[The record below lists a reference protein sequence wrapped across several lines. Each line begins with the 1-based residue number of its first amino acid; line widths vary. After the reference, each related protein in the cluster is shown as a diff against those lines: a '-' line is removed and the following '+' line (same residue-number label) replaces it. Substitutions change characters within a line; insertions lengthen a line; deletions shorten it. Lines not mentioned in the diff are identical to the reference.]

1 MIDLVI
7 DWGNT
12 RIKLGIIQKKKLI
25 DTITLQ
31 NTEIELFKF
40 EIEKLDSLNACILS
54 SVANIEIKTID
65 FVKNKC
71 NHFFEFSHI
80 TKIPIVNK
88 YQTPET
94 LGKDRLSAVIGA
106 WSLFPNENVLVI
118 DAGTCIKYDLV
129 TKNSEYFGGSISP
142 GLQMRFKAL
151 NFYTDKL
158 PLVEPENIDY
168 YIGKNTKESIL
179 SGVVNGVVAEINGIT
194 NIYQKDYENLRI
206 ILTGGDAFFFEK
218 KLKNIIFANSN
229 LLIIGLNEILQ
240 HNV

>member
-12 RIKLGIIQKKKLI
+12 RIKFGIIQDKKLI
-25 DTITLQ
+25 HTKTLQ
-31 NTEIELFKF
+31 NTEIDLFTS
-40 EIEKLDSLNACILS
+40 EIEKLELINACILS
-54 SVANIEIKTID
+54 SVANIEIEIID
-65 FVKNKC
+65 FIKSKC
-71 NHFFEFSHI
+71 ISFFEFTHN
-80 TKIPIVNK
+80 TKIPIDNK
-88 YQTPET
+88 YKTPET

-106 WSLFPNENVLVI
+106 WSLFPNENILVI
-118 DAGTCIKYDLV
+118 DAGTCIKFDLV

-158 PLVEPENIDY
+158 PLVAPENIEY
-168 YIGKNTKESIL
+168 YIGTTTKESIL
-179 SGVVNGVVAEINGIT
+179 SGVINGIIAEL
-194 NIYQKDYENLRI
+194 NGIISNYQKDYENLRI